1 MALNELG
8 DCYDDIASAPKRP
21 STMALKP
28 LSIGPYR
35 IEKPVLV
42 APMAGVTDRPYRQL
56 CRRFGAAYAVS
67 EMAASNPALW
77 KSVKTS
83 QRLNHEGEPA
93 PIAVQLAG
101 ANPLIMAEAAR
112 YNADRG
118 AQIIDINM
126 GCPAKKVCALAA
138 GSALMGQESLA
149 LEIVEA
155 VVEALAHRREPV
167 PVTVKMRTGINT
179 ASRNVRSLALAMA
192 SIGVSMIVVHGRTR
206 EQGFSGAAAYED
218 IGQVKAS
225 LSIPVIANGDIDSAA
240 KAREVLAQ
248 TGCDGLMV
256 GRAALGRP
264 WLFAQI
270 AAELAGERLLAE
282 PSLDDLSVAMQA
294 HFEDHL
300 SFYGEASGLRSI
312 RKHVAWY
319 LPQWARLSALQ
330 QVDGLP
336 AQAWAEEALQRFY
349 RIGSSAEQWQF
360 LNRCMHQLMQQA
372 ASSGQQLRQALPI
385 AA

>member
-1 MALNELG
+1 MIKQCNTKALQ
-8 DCYDDIASAPKRP
+8 
-21 STMALKP
+21 STMTLNPLK
-28 LSIGPYR
+28 IGPYK
-35 IEKPVLV
+35 IDHQVLV

-56 CRRFGAAYAVS
+56 CRAYGAAYAVS

-83 QRLNHEGEPA
+83 QRLNHKGEPA

-101 ANPLIMAEAAR
+101 ANPAMMAEAAR
-112 YNADRG
+112 FNADRG

-149 LEIVEA
+149 LSIVDA
-155 VVEALAHRREPV
+155 VLEALAHRREPV
-167 PVTVKMRTGINT
+167 PVTVKMRTGLCT
-179 ASRNVRSLALAMA
+179 ANRNVRSLALAMQ
-192 SIGVSMIVVHGRTR
+192 SLGVSMIVVHGRTR
-206 EQGFSGAAAYED
+206 EQGFAGEAEYES
-218 IGQVKAS
+218 IRQVKEA
-225 LSIPVIANGDIDSAA
+225 LSIPVVANGDIDTPI

-248 TGCDGLMV
+248 TGCDAVMV
-256 GRAALGRP
+256 GRAALGKP

-270 AAELAGERLLAE
+270 AADLNGQGQLAE
-282 PSLDDLSVAMQA
+282 PSLESLREPMKA

-312 RKHVAWY
+312 RKHVAWF
-319 LPQWARLSALQ
+319 LPQWVRLSGLQ
-330 QVDGLP
+330 QVNDLP
-336 AQAWAEEALQRFY
+336 APIWAEEAVQHFY
-349 RIGSSAEQWQF
+349 RIDSSAAQSDF
-360 LNRCMHQLMQQA
+360 LDRCFSQLINQDKPLKPLLTQA
-372 ASSGQQLRQALPI
+372 WPI

>member
-1 MALNELG
+1 
-8 DCYDDIASAPKRP
+8 
-21 STMALKP
+21 MALKP

-101 ANPLIMAEAAR
+101 ANPL
-112 YNADRG
+112 
-118 AQIIDINM
+118 NM